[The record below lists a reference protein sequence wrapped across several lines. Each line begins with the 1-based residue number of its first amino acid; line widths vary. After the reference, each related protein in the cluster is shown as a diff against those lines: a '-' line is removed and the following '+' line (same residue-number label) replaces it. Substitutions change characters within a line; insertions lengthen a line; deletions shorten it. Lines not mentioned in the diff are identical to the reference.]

1 MDANGL
7 NFWMLA
13 DESQWLIPPGSEASY
28 DAGRKSLRLSS
39 RGQSPVWP
47 TTFQDAT
54 LRLEHVAHARDEFGT
69 TARWD
74 RVSGRVMATGALPG
88 EVEIFPP
95 TTELTD
101 LCIGYDG
108 VLYLAIA
115 GEVLMYDL
123 RQRWE
128 IVRLSEQG
136 FKAWRLAADPSGGV
150 WVLDRGGG
158 IAKPEETAKLARIEG
173 MPFPTRPY
181 DPYRADVF
189 RPCPENPRE
198 PSLRVVQAEALT
210 AGETAV
216 GIATGPQGQLLL
228 LSWFTVDGDAQVRLL
243 QPNEKLAA
251 PMKLAGVKYPYSIAW
266 VRDERFAVMFG
277 GDEQPGSMAV
287 KEAAVYEMTQAA
299 PQPASVGDIYPLR
312 DYEGGP
318 FLQGTSFPP
327 RYPTSTGER
336 STPLFHLSLPSFAS
350 TGEARARKAF
360 DSGSTQTVWHRLYL
374 EASIPP
380 NCGLRVLLATSN
392 EEGHAIAEADWQEH
406 HFGEMFAREQT
417 NGIAR
422 GAWVSYPSE
431 IPFHQGLL
439 DCPRERNRNGLFTV
453 LIQRPDRR
461 VRTLRGRYLHARVE
475 LLSDGRATPEL
486 AALRAYAS
494 RFSYLNRYLPEFYG
508 ETEFGPEA
516 DAPGPS
522 TAPDFLERFLDNF
535 EGVLTTLE
543 DRITN
548 SYLLT
553 YPHTTDEDA
562 LEWLGS
568 WIGITFEPTFPA
580 ARRREFIAAAP
591 KIYRRHGTLDGLK
604 LALNVAT
611 GGALD
616 GGEIVVLEDFRL
628 RRVFATIL
636 GADLSNEEDPLLP
649 GGVNSGNSYVGDTL
663 FLGDEKRTEF
673 LALFNAD
680 LQETKSEQRAIADFF
695 ERLAHRATVLVHQEV
710 EPQDLGLIRRVVNLA
725 IPAHVQARVM
735 TATQAFM
742 VGMASLVGV
751 DTYLGTPKQ
760 PQPFRLGNGNG
771 QASGHSSR
779 IGNLLVGSQI
789 GMGDLL
795 LHPPSLDP
803 RLESGNYDEEQF
815 EVRKPVAVIGA
826 PGKIKFSDDFKLDG
840 TQSHTTSAGRKIA
853 HYIWTLID

>member
-13 DESQWLIPPGSEASY
+13 DESQWLIPQGSEASY
-28 DAGRKSLRLSS
+28 DRERGSLRLAS
-39 RGQSPVWP
+39 RGQSPAWP

-54 LRLEHVAHARDEFGT
+54 LRLEHVPQARDEFGT

-74 RVSGRVMATGALPG
+74 RVSGRVMAMGALPG

-95 TTELTD
+95 TAALTD

-108 VLYLAIA
+108 VLYIANA

-128 IVRLSEQG
+128 IVRLSVEG

-150 WVLDRGGG
+150 WVLDRGG
-158 IAKPEETAKLARIEG
+158 AQPEKKAKLGRVEG
-173 MPFPTRPY
+173 MPFPNRPY

-189 RPCPENPRE
+189 RPRPENARE
-198 PSLRVVQAEALT
+198 PRLRIVMTDML
-210 AGETAV
+210 AGETAA
-216 GIATGPQGQLLL
+216 GIASGPQGQLLL
-228 LSWFTVDGDAQVRLL
+228 LSWFMVDGDAQVRLL
-243 QPNEKLAA
+243 QADEKLAA
-251 PMKLAGVKYPYSIAW
+251 PMQLAGVKYPYSIAW
-266 VRDERFAVMFG
+266 VTDERIAVMFG

-287 KEAAVYEMTQAA
+287 KEAAVYEMTRAE

-318 FLQGTSFPP
+318 FLHGTSFPP

-336 STPLFHLSLPSFAS
+336 SAPLFHLSLPSFAGS
-350 TGEARARKAF
+350 GEAHARRAF
-360 DSGSTQTVWHRLYL
+360 DSGSTQTVWHRLYV

-392 EEGHAIAEADWQEH
+392 EEGQLIAEGDWQEH
-406 HFGEMFAREQT
+406 QFGEMFARERSSSS
-417 NGIAR
+417 GIAR

-431 IPFHQGLL
+431 IPFHKGLL

-453 LIQRPDRR
+453 LIQRPNRR
-461 VRTLRGRYLHARVE
+461 VRMLRGRFLHLRVE
-475 LLSDGRATPEL
+475 LLSDGRATPEV

-516 DAPGPS
+516 DETGPS

-553 YPHTTDEDA
+553 HPKTTDEDA

-568 WIGITFEPTFPA
+568 WIGVTFEPTFPA
-580 ARRREFIAAAP
+580 ERRREFIAAAP

-611 GGALD
+611 GGAVD
-616 GGEIVVLEDFRL
+616 GGEVVVLEDFRL

-636 GADLSNEEDPLLP
+636 GADLSDEDDPLLP

-673 LALFNAD
+673 LALFDAD
-680 LQETKSEQRAIADFF
+680 LRETAAERRAIADFF

-725 IPAHVQARVM
+725 IPAHVQARVA
-735 TATQAFM
+735 TATHAFM
-742 VGMASLVGV
+742 VGAASLVGV
-751 DTYLGTPKQ
+751 DTYLSRPKQ

-771 QASGHSSR
+771 QRDALSR
-779 IGNLLVGSQI
+779 IGKLVVGSQI

-803 RLESGNYDEEQF
+803 RLESGNYDQEQL
-815 EVRKPVAVIGA
+815 EQRKPVAVINL
-826 PGKIKFSDDFKLDG
+826 PGKIKFSDAFKLDG
-840 TQSHTTSAGRKIA
+840 TKSHTTTTGRKVVR
-853 HYIWTLID
+853 YVWTLID